1 MSGELDGQVVVV
13 IGGSGGIGQ
22 AIALLAARRGADVAL
37 TWRSNRAAGE
47 AVAAQIASLGR
58 RTMALSMDLTEAES
72 VTDGLAAI
80 AERLGCID
88 ALICAAG
95 PDLPQPSITSVTP
108 RQWKDVVLADLAG
121 VFNLVSAG
129 LPHLRASA
137 GSLVALSSAGIRR
150 YPPGDILS
158 VAPKAGVEA
167 LIRGVARE
175 EGRHGVRANAVAV
188 GVIEA
193 GQYLRLRQTE
203 FSEKWEAAAKRNT
216 ALKRL
221 GTADELAEV
230 VLFLASPRATYVTG
244 QVISADGGYSL

>member
-1 MSGELDGQVVVV
+1 MSMEFAGQVVVV

-37 TWRSNRAAGE
+37 TYRNNRVAGE
-47 AVAAQIASLGR
+47 DLAAQIGAIGR
-58 RTMALSMDLTEAES
+58 RALALPLDLTDAES
-72 VTDGLAAI
+72 VTRCLTAVS
-80 AERLGCID
+80 EQLGAID
-88 ALICAAG
+88 AIICAAG
-95 PDLPQPSITSVTP
+95 PDLPQPAIAAVTP
-108 RQWKDVVLADLAG
+108 KQWQDVVLADLAG
-121 VFNLVSAG
+121 VFHLVSAS

-137 GSLVALSSAGIRR
+137 GALVALSSAGVRR

-158 VAPKAGVEA
+158 VAPKAAVEA

-193 GQYLRLRQTE
+193 GQFLRLRETE

-221 GTADELAEV
+221 GSADELAEV
-230 VLFLASPRATYVTG
+230 VLFLASRRSAYVTG